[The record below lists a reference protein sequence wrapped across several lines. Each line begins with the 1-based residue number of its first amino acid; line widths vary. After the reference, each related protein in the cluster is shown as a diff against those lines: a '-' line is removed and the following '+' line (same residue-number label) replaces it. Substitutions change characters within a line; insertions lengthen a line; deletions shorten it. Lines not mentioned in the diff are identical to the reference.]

1 MTERMAMAEVDL
13 AERAAA
19 IAVSARARVESDRER
34 NRRDMPEA
42 TRLMDEL
49 TATFGKPQWCRWTEA
64 GRTVE
69 WGKPLQYSYAVQA
82 SVGPKRKERKR

>member
-1 MTERMAMAEVDL
+1 MIEL

-49 TATFGKPQWCRWTEA
+49 IAVFGKPQWCRWEE
-64 GRTVE
+64 GKRTVE
-69 WGKPLQYSYAVQA
+69 WGKPVQYSYAVQA
-82 SVGPKRKERKR
+82 SVHPVPAKPIRGRK